1 MENYNEL
8 EQMRQEMASL
18 KEKLDRQTIISEEHI
33 RRSMCDKVHRMKIQT
48 AVLAVAG
55 IAGAGYCL
63 WALHFYMGFSLALAI
78 FTVLFITAAVAFSLW
93 STRRI
98 HPEDMMGEDLAKAGR
113 EIAMMRKRG
122 LAWKKAAYPVLAL
135 WFIWVVIE
143 CFSAGMDN
151 ELLQGFLLGCG
162 LGMLGALICTAVL
175 DRRQNAMLDG
185 MLKQIDELIK

>member
-1 MENYNEL
+1 MDVMSHFVHGEI
-8 EQMRQEMASL
+8 SL
-18 KEKLDRQTIISEEHI
+18 LL
-33 RRSMCDKVHRMKIQT
+33 V
-48 AVLAVAG
+48 
-55 IAGAGYCL
+55 
-63 WALHFYMGFSLALAI
+63 

-185 MLKQIDELIK
+185 FFFASESKRLEGEIQALRQAVARFTDEMATRLKL

>member
-1 MENYNEL
+1 MENYSEL
-8 EQMRQEMASL
+8 EQMRQEMAEL
-18 KEKLDRQTIISEEHI
+18 RARLDRQTIISEEHI
-33 RRSMCDKVHRMKIQT
+33 RRSMCDKVRRIKVQT
-48 AVLAVAG
+48 ALLAVLG
-55 IAGAGYCL
+55 VAGAAYCL
-63 WALHFYMGFSLALAI
+63 WALHWFMGLSLALSV
-78 FTVLFITAAVAFSLW
+78 FTVLFLLGAVIFSFW
-93 STRRI
+93 ATRRVR
-98 HPEDMMGEDLAKAGR
+98 PEDMMGEDLAKAGR

-185 MLKQIDELIK
+185 MLKQIDELIR